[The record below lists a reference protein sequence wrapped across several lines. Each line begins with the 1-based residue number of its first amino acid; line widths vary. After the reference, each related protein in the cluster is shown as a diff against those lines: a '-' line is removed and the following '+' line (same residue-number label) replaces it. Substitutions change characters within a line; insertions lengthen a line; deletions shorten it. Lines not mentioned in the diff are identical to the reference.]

1 NIGCVLYQLI
11 ILKANQRIAMMNK
24 TLTTICLLL
33 YASSMFAQNLK
44 PFELTDTWLAGVDKI
59 APASTTISVK
69 KKKNI
74 LIFSL
79 HTGFDHWTIPHTE
92 AVVKLIAEKSGA
104 FKVETSKDISIFEK
118 DNLKNYDAVVLNNN
132 CSISDERNIFW
143 DVLKKD
149 STLTEQVA
157 RMKAK
162 QLEDNLLSYV
172 DRGGGL
178 VVLHGAITMENKSD
192 NFSQMVGGSFDYHP
206 KQQSIAVKL
215 VDPKHPMVQAFG
227 GEGFEHVDEA
237 YIFNNA
243 YSQYNFHPLLYMEAD
258 KISGLKEPIG
268 DNIKYIS
275 WIKRYGKGHVFYS
288 SPSHNAQAFE
298 NPKLLRFFLDGIQ
311 YAVGD
316 LKCDDSPMK

>member
-1 NIGCVLYQLI
+1 
-11 ILKANQRIAMMNK
+11 MNK
-24 TLTTICLLL
+24 TLTTFCLLL
-33 YASSMFAQNLK
+33 CAASMFAQDLK
-44 PFELTDTWLAGVDKI
+44 PFELTDAWLASVDEI
-59 APASTTISVK
+59 APSSTTVSVRK
-69 KKKNI
+69 KKTL

-79 HTGFDHWTIPHTE
+79 HTGFEHWTIPHTE
-92 AVVKLIAEKSGA
+92 AVMKLIAEKSGA
-104 FKVETSKDISIFEK
+104 FKVVTSKDISVFEK

-143 DVLKKD
+143 DVLKTD

-206 KQQSIAVKL
+206 KQQNIAVKL

-227 GEGFEHVDEA
+227 GEGFEHIDEA

-243 YSQYNFHPLLYMEAD
+243 YSQLNFHPLLYMEAD

-298 NPKLLRFFLDGIQ
+298 DPKLLRFFLDGIQ

>member
-1 NIGCVLYQLI
+1 MVCFFEVKSCLLM
-11 ILKANQRIAMMNK
+11 KMMNK
-24 TLTTICLLL
+24 TLTTFCLLL
-33 YASSMFAQNLK
+33 GATAMFAQDLK
-44 PFELTDTWLAGVDKI
+44 PFELTDAWLAEVGEI
-59 APASTTISVK
+59 APASPTVSVK

-79 HTGFDHWTIPHTE
+79 HTGFEHWTIPHTE

-104 FKVETSKDISIFEK
+104 FKVVTSKDISVFEK
-118 DNLKNYDAVVLNNN
+118 DNLKNYDAIVLNNN

-206 KQQSIAVKL
+206 KQQNIAVKL
-215 VDPKHPMVQAFG
+215 VDPKHPMVQAFE

-243 YSQYNFHPLLYMEAD
+243 YSRYNFRPLLYMEAD

-268 DNIKYIS
+268 DNVKYIS

-298 NPKLLRFFLDGIQ
+298 NPKLLRFLLDGMQ

-316 LKCDDSPMK
+316 LKCDDSPVK

>member
-1 NIGCVLYQLI
+1 
-11 ILKANQRIAMMNK
+11 MMNK
-24 TLTTICLLL
+24 TLTTFCLLL
-33 YASSMFAQNLK
+33 CAASMFAQDLK
-44 PFELTDTWLAGVDKI
+44 PFELTDAWLASVDEI
-59 APASTTISVK
+59 APSSTTVSVRK
-69 KKKNI
+69 KKTL

-79 HTGFDHWTIPHTE
+79 HTGFEHWTIPHTE
-92 AVVKLIAEKSGA
+92 AVMKLIAEKSGA
-104 FKVETSKDISIFEK
+104 FKVVTSKDISVFEK

-143 DVLKKD
+143 DVLKTD

-206 KQQSIAVKL
+206 KQQNIAVKL

-227 GEGFEHVDEA
+227 GEGFEHIDEA

-243 YSQYNFHPLLYMEAD
+243 YSQLNFHPLLYMEAD

-298 NPKLLRFFLDGIQ
+298 DPKLLRFFLDGIQ